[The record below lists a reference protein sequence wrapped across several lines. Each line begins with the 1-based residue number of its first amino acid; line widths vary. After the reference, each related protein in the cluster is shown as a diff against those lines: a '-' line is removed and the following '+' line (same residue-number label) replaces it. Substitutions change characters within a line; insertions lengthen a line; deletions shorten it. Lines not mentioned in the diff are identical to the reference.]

1 VRSEAPQARATSV
14 VRMDPGPVARPHA
27 PPAPVSWGLPDVLIA
42 WVVGVV
48 ASVVL
53 TAPFIDPSKP
63 LSKQVTGLL
72 VAVAAQ
78 SIGAVGWLA
87 VVARRKGLGS
97 LRDDFGLAIEA
108 RDLLWILGGVLVAFV
123 AGILV
128 LPITELAGLKDSS
141 QEVVKTFEHS
151 AGVLEKIGVAVG
163 IVLIAPIG
171 EELLFRGALLRSL
184 MRRTSPAVAVFV
196 TALVFALVHFVG
208 DPGTGYY
215 VPAFLLLGLIS
226 GWRAAVT
233 GRIGQSIC
241 LHVGFN
247 LLGAIQILT

>member
-1 VRSEAPQARATSV
+1 MES
-14 VRMDPGPVARPHA
+14 GPAARPDA
-27 PPAPVSWGLPDVLIA
+27 PPAPVRWGLPDVFLA
-42 WVVGVV
+42 WIVGVV
-48 ASVVL
+48 ASVIVA
-53 TAPFIDPSKP
+53 APFLDANGKIPPDRE
-63 LSKQVTGLL
+63 
-72 VAVAAQ
+72 
-78 SIGAVGWLA
+78 
-87 VVARRKGLGS
+87 VVATLVLLTVQNVALVGFLVFVSHRKGLGS
-97 LRDDFGLAIEA
+97 LRHDFGFAIEP
-108 RDLLWILGGVLVAFV
+108 RDLLWILAGVGVAIV

-128 LPITELAGLKDSS
+128 LPITDLAGLKDSS
-141 QEVVKTFEHS
+141 QEVVKTFEES
-151 AGVLEKIGVAVG
+151 AGVLEKIGVAIG

-184 MRRTSPAVAVFV
+184 MRRTSPVVAVV
-196 TALVFALVHFVG
+196 ATALVFALVHFIG

-215 VPAFLLLGLIS
+215 VPAFMLLGLIS